1 MPLEVIYVVRHG
13 FRSSW
18 TVDHVTGT
26 YTSYLRSPTG
36 LPTDPALTSHGV
48 QQADELAKH
57 LLDLSPPIDQVYS
70 SPYYRCLQ
78 TISPFVSQRNA
89 RQSKASSSDDDDVPR
104 TQLDVRVE
112 SGLGEWYGRAHFEHP
127 TSAPLSDLSTL
138 FPDLDANYV
147 SLPAPRRCGESI
159 PQLYERVAACVQ
171 DIVSLCDRQGK
182 KAVLISTHAAV
193 VIALGRVL
201 TANVPEDPSVEDF
214 GAFTCGLSMY
224 RRQGIGQDH
233 SLTAATNRVAI
244 ASNRPRWHGDTR
256 DARQGLDMQPAP
268 RSSLIGCVASDP
280 LEPEGSES
288 ESKEPSPR
296 FSLCLSSRWRCELD
310 SDCSFLRG
318 GEERGWKFSGDESF
332 VEVGPEGL
340 PLSTLE
346 SDPKSIVRS
355 SGDSS
360 SGAAVS
366 KL

>member
-1 MPLEVIYVVRHG
+1 VVRHG

-57 LLDLSPPIDQVYS
+57 LLDLTPPIDQVYS

-89 RQSKASSSDDDDVPR
+89 RQSKASSSNDNVR
-104 TQLDVRVE
+104 CTQLDVRVE
-112 SGLGEWYGRAHFEHP
+112 SGLSEWYGRAHFEHP
-127 TSAPLSDLSTL
+127 TSAPLNNLSTL

-147 SLPAPRRCGESI
+147 SLPAPPRRGESI
-159 PQLYERVAACVQ
+159 PQLYERVAACIQ
-171 DIVSLCDRQGK
+171 DIISLCDQQGK

-201 TANVPEDPSVEDF
+201 TANVPEDPSVDDF
-214 GAFTCGLSMY
+214 GAFTCGLSTY
-224 RRQGIGQDH
+224 RRQGIGQDS
-233 SLTAATNRVAI
+233 SLTAATDRAAT
-244 ASNRPRWHGDTR
+244 ASNRSRRHGDTQ
-256 DARQGLDMQPAP
+256 DARQGLDMQPVL
-268 RSSLIGCVASDP
+268 RSSPLGCVASIP
-280 LEPEGSES
+280 LEPGGSES
-288 ESKEPSPR
+288 EDPFQKS
-296 FSLCLSSRWRCELD
+296 SLCLSSRWRCEVD

-332 VEVGPEGL
+332 VEVDPERL
-340 PLSTLE
+340 PLSAQE
-346 SDPKSIVRS
+346 SDPKSAVAS
-355 SGDSS
+355 NGGSS